1 MDLSNN
7 KLSGLIPQALWDELL
22 DDGDGGFGAVPKLP
36 ARCVFPIYHIP
47 PTDCP
52 YKTDIY
58 FYNQRRGAVVL
69 VPTVVINLDQYRGR
83 LTGKGTALGL
93 SQIMHDCLTIVRP

>member
-1 MDLSNN
+1 MV
-7 KLSGLIPQALWDELL
+7 W
-22 DDGDGGFGAVPKLP
+22 
-36 ARCVFPIYHIP
+36 
-47 PTDCP
+47 
-52 YKTDIY
+52 
-58 FYNQRRGAVVL
+58 